1 MVNDTYGQN
10 IGDELLQSFSETL
23 KRCICG
29 GDTLTRLGSDEFI
42 LLLPNINTE
51 KDAIAVVNKIVA
63 ETSLPF
69 EHDGHEIH
77 ITLSIGIAIYPDHGK
92 TREDLIKN
100 ADTAVCNA
108 KTKTKNSYYLYN
120 KKLKNKN
127 STIVFIEDLIRDAI
141 KNDRFII
148 HYQPQIDLA
157 TNKIHAAE
165 ALVRIMSPS
174 KKLIPPGKFIDIAE
188 ETSLI
193 NDIGD
198 IVLEKVCHDIKSW
211 NTQGL
216 KIRIAV
222 NISAVQ
228 LAIKYFAESVLEKIH
243 GYGLDPKEFELE
255 LTENVLI
262 QNMKRTISN
271 IVKLTDAGI
280 RIAIDD
286 FGTGYS
292 SLGYLGRL
300 PLNTLKLDRSF
311 MQNVS
316 AKNMNNT
323 IIPAI
328 INVSNGLQLD
338 FIAEGVETQAQ
349 HEYLLQQ
356 GSCIAQGFYY
366 SRPLEKEQLIA
377 FIDKHGIKEQS

>member
-1 MVNDTYGQN
+1 
-10 IGDELLQSFSETL
+10 
-23 KRCICG
+23 
-29 GDTLTRLGSDEFI
+29 
-42 LLLPNINTE
+42 
-51 KDAIAVVNKIVA
+51 
-63 ETSLPF
+63 
-69 EHDGHEIH
+69 
-77 ITLSIGIAIYPDHGK
+77 
-92 TREDLIKN
+92 
-100 ADTAVCNA
+100 
-108 KTKTKNSYYLYN
+108 
-120 KKLKNKN
+120 
-127 STIVFIEDLIRDAI
+127 
-141 KNDRFII
+141 
-148 HYQPQIDLA
+148 
-157 TNKIHAAE
+157 
-165 ALVRIMSPS
+165 MSPN

-198 IVLEKVCHDIKSW
+198 IVLEKVCRDIKSW

-216 KIRIAV
+216 TIRIAV

-243 GYGLDPKEFELE
+243 SYGLDPKEFELE

-292 SLGYLGRL
+292 SLGYLDRL

-311 MQNVS
+311 MQKVS
-316 AKNMNNT
+316 AENMNNT

-338 FIAEGVETQAQ
+338 FIAEGIETQAQ
-349 HEYLLQQ
+349 HKYLQQQ

-366 SRPLEKEQLIA
+366 SRPLEKERLIA
-377 FIDKHGIKEQS
+377 FIDKHGVKKQS